1 MFVLSFICSVA
12 FTQNVPH
19 DPVSRTTNQQS
30 LLWKIEGKNLTAP
43 CYIYGALETSS
54 KLAYHLSDSFFVA
67 FRGAQRIILT
77 LHPDSVD
84 QARRDPALIRRYYQ
98 NNDIDLSYS
107 PAYDYYNQLTPQKTD
122 EGFWEYVVSGLV
134 MNPWMLYMASDDTEE
149 DKSLPDFMYISAMK
163 LKKTVQGLVTMPEEL
178 TYREQQV
185 KYFKDKKENNAT
197 EEREDYG
204 ESELVVER
212 ALAAYRRGDLHS
224 FDSLYRKYVNDT
236 SFFKQVLEP
245 RYRFL
250 SGKVEMSL
258 QENKPFLAVVE
269 VFALPGQNGMIAAL
283 RESGY
288 TVTAVKHQIVTRPNP
303 AVRKLENL
311 ASPAAFVPY
320 TSLSGVWSAVI
331 PENSET
337 RHAEEGLNAG
347 FTDKVNN
354 VTFYVSRIPNHSQIA
369 GKTPAFMFEQMDS
382 VFFEFVPGKVV
393 RRKELTLAG
402 YPALDVTSKISR
414 DRLEMFRLVIT
425 PIEVI
430 VFRVSGP
437 RKYLRK
443 NKAGQT
449 FIQSAK
455 IHPPA
460 GSNWVAC
467 EPGKGE
473 FSVSLPPYHF
483 ADSTMSHG
491 IFPAPDLEYQAWDPG
506 TGSWFMLKKRVH
518 FDLKTLEEDTFDLHF
533 MAETI
538 ATKLKKEL
546 VTGSTSTS
554 TVQGYPAYTFN
565 LWSAVD
571 ADTLYHKIIK
581 AGTRLYLLGVRT
593 QDPSLVNR
601 YFDGFALKPVVYPLR
616 TDTITDT
623 VLTCRVVSAVPKQ
636 ESDLQN
642 NSEYDYA
649 SYYDSE
655 YEQKKRETSHLP
667 ERRQATWYFP
677 QGDEY
682 IVAERLKL
690 HDYTQF
696 SSWRELWDVVTENAT
711 QKKELMVLRSA
722 TDTACDFPRL
732 DLVLTDTGTI
742 SLIHKRF
749 ILHHGALFTLTT
761 MYDSLNGEPPY
772 TQLFFD
778 SFSPVAD
785 TLTGISPFADK
796 GWMFLRN
803 YLSADTIAVKQA
815 ISSVDKVKFGI
826 QHYDSLLLILK
837 DKALMQRNLGLA
849 TQLIEAFGKLE
860 SPQTIT
866 ALQELYRFY
875 QGQPALQVAVFKAI
889 IVNGKKNAATAVM
902 EILSSD
908 PPLPYDEAELH
919 TLIKPI
925 QTASDQYV
933 KYIKDLI
940 KMERYPE
947 YRKLVHGLILG
958 LIEAKKLPKDQVAT
972 LYPLLKT
979 SLAEEVKRNR
989 IYLQQDPA
997 AMEKPGK
1004 KTQYIADF
1012 DEEEDDWELEF
1023 MYGDDPVAD
1032 FLSIAKKDT
1041 LMKDPYAGISD
1052 LMLLYRMV
1060 FPVLEKRD
1068 SAWMETI
1075 TSEILRGRQR
1085 NDALSLYIYL
1095 AKNGRKPVDSLHLEF
1110 IRDPRIR
1117 VDYYR
1122 MRKESELD
1130 TLGLKTQFTQL
1141 SIAESMLYRELDAE
1155 ESDSLT
1161 FVGRR
1166 FIHTPRRDGY
1176 VYFFRY
1182 KSGYG
1187 TDKDWYLGAVGIQPA
1202 DTMDISIKP
1211 DFLLTEA
1218 EKIYP
1223 GDDTEKLIDKLV
1235 TKKFRKLYR
1244 KRFSDPGSDDM
1255 YFEEEEYDEY
1265 DE

>member
-1 MFVLSFICSVA
+1 MFVLFFICSVA
-12 FTQNVPH
+12 FTQNVPD
-19 DPVSRTTNQQS
+19 DPVTHTADQG
-30 LLWKIEGKNLTAP
+30 LLWKITGKNLTTP
-43 CYIYGALETSS
+43 CYLYGALETSS

-67 FRGAQRIILT
+67 FNGAQRIILT

-122 EGFWEYVVSGLV
+122 KGFWEYVVSGLA

-149 DKSLPDFMYISAMK
+149 EKSLPDFMYISAMK

-185 KYFKDKKENNAT
+185 KYFRDKKDNDAT
-197 EEREDYG
+197 EERADYG

-212 ALAAYRRGDLHS
+212 ALAAYRRGDLNS

-250 SGKVEMSL
+250 AEKMEVRL
-258 QENKPFLAVVE
+258 QENNPFLAVVE
-269 VFALPGQNGMIAAL
+269 VFSLPGPNGMIATL
-283 RESGY
+283 RASGY

-303 AVRKLENL
+303 AVRKLENIT
-311 ASPAAFVPY
+311 SPAAFVPY
-320 TSLSGVWSAVI
+320 ISPSGVWSAVI
-331 PENSET
+331 PENSDT
-337 RHAEEGLNAG
+337 KNAEEGLHAG
-347 FTDKVNN
+347 FTDKVND

-369 GKTPAFMFEQMDS
+369 GKTPAYMFEQMDS
-382 VFFEFVPGKVV
+382 VFFEFVPGKVMS
-393 RRKELTLAG
+393 RKEHTLAG
-402 YPALDVTSKISR
+402 FPAVDVTSKISR

-443 NKAGQT
+443 HKAGQT

-460 GSNWVAC
+460 GSNWMPC
-467 EPGKGE
+467 GPGKGE

-483 ADSTMSHG
+483 ADTTIMSHG
-491 IFPAPDLEYQAWDPG
+491 IFPAPDLDYQAWDPA

-518 FDLKTLEEDTFDLHF
+518 FDLSTLEEDTFDLHF

-538 ATKLKKEL
+538 ASKLKKEL
-546 VTGSTSTS
+546 VTGETS

-565 LWSAVD
+565 LWSADD

-593 QDPSLVNR
+593 KDPSLVNR
-601 YFDGFALKPVVYPLR
+601 YFDGFALKPVTYALR
-616 TDTITDT
+616 TDTLTDT
-623 VLTCRVVSAVPKQ
+623 VLTCRVISAVPKQ
-636 ESDLQN
+636 ESDLQD
-642 NSEYDYA
+642 NSQYEYA
-649 SYYDSE
+649 SYYDSD
-655 YEQKKRETSHLP
+655 YEQKKRENSHLP
-667 ERRQATWYFP
+667 EQRQATWYFP

-696 SSWRELWDVVTENAT
+696 SSWRELWDVVIENAT
-711 QKKELMVLRSA
+711 QKKEMMVLRSA
-722 TDTACDFPRL
+722 ADTACAFPWL

-761 MYDSLNGEPPY
+761 MYDSLTGEPPY
-772 TQLFFD
+772 TQLFFK
-778 SFSPVAD
+778 SFTPIAD

-803 YLSADTIAVKQA
+803 YLSSDTIAVKQA
-815 ISSVDKVKFGI
+815 ISSIDKVKFGI

-837 DKALMQRNLGLA
+837 DKSLMQRNLSLA

-860 SPQTIT
+860 SPATIT
-866 ALQELYRFY
+866 ALQELNHFY

-889 IVNGKKNAATAVM
+889 VVNGKNHSAPAVM
-902 EILSSD
+902 EIISSD
-908 PPLPYDEAELH
+908 PPLPYDEAELN
-919 TLIKPI
+919 TLLKPI

-947 YRKLVHGLILG
+947 YRKLVHGLVLG
-958 LIEAKKLPKDQVAT
+958 LIEAKKLPKDQVAV
-972 LYPLLKT
+972 LYPSLRT

-989 IYLQQDPA
+989 IYLQLDPA

-1004 KTQYIADF
+1004 KTHYNADF
-1012 DEEEDDWELEF
+1012 EEAEYDWELEF

-1032 FLSIAKKDT
+1032 ILSFAKKDT
-1041 LMKDPYAGISD
+1041 LVKDPYAGVSD

-1060 FPVLEKRD
+1060 YPLTENKD
-1068 SAWMETI
+1068 SAWMESV
-1075 TSEILRGRQR
+1075 TSEILRGKTR
-1085 NDALSLYIYL
+1085 NDALDLYIYL
-1095 AKNGRKPVDSLHLEF
+1095 AKKGHKPVDSLHLEF

-1122 MRKESELD
+1122 KRKESDLD
-1130 TLGLKTQFTQL
+1130 TSGLKLQFTQL

-1161 FVGRR
+1161 YAGKRY
-1166 FIHTPRRDGY
+1166 IHTPRRDGY

-1182 KSGYG
+1182 KTGYG

-1202 DTMDISIKP
+1202 DTLDISIKP

-1235 TKKFRKLYR
+1235 TKNFRKLYR
-1244 KRFSDPGSDDM
+1244 KRFSDPSSDDM
-1255 YFEEEEYDEY
+1255 YFDEEEYDEY